1 MSRTRSP
8 VEFATCRPNGGEDF
22 FVASPRE
29 ELAEG
34 LLRYCKRR
42 ETNSGPT
49 YSAYCSLWRQTEGG
63 PRLTVITT
71 VSCKSM
77 EDLAFR
83 ITGEAKI
90 WWDRAVGLSGVPL
103 EAVSVFDLCL
113 TILKD
118 GALSGAEIGLERED
132 RYGSFVPVL
141 DLLPD
146 DVHCSERLLSRARW
160 STSTRSGG
168 GSDA

>member
-1 MSRTRSP
+1 MAAPHTFWLGQDGCSAWYFT
-8 VEFATCRPNGGEDF
+8 ANGHE
-22 FVASPRE
+22 
-29 ELAEG
+29 
-34 LLRYCKRR
+34 
-42 ETNSGPT
+42 
-49 YSAYCSLWRQTEGG
+49 SL
-63 PRLTVITT
+63 
-71 VSCKSM
+71 
-77 EDLAFR
+77 
-83 ITGEAKI
+83 
-90 WWDRAVGLSGVPL
+90 
-103 EAVSVFDLCL
+103 AVSVFGLCL